1 MRICVTAEEPDV
13 KSLVAE
19 DFGHAPYFMIY
30 DTGTQAW
37 ETVPNDAG
45 PATEGAGMVAAAQV
59 ASLEVDVVLTGYVG
73 PHGVKK
79 LRSRNIKIVQ
89 DEDGTVEA
97 SLRRYL
103 KKYGDACP
111 TAKTP
116 ARPSFPE

>member
-1 MRICVTAEEPDV
+1 
-13 KSLVAE
+13 
-19 DFGHAPYFMIY
+19 
-30 DTGTQAW
+30 
-37 ETVPNDAG
+37 
-45 PATEGAGMVAAAQV
+45 MVAAAQV

-103 KKYGDACP
+103 KKYGTHAPRPRRPLD
-111 TAKTP
+111 
-116 ARPSFPE
+116 RPSPSDHTSFTSRGMRFLRESIMGETDSA